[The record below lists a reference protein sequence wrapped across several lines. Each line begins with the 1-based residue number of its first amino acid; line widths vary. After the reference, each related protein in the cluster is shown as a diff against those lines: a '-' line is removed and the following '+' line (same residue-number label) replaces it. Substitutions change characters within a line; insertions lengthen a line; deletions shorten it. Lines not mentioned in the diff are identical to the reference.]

1 MLFALI
7 AVSLSSN
14 EQCMLCASLLQA
26 IQLEAVKGLMT
37 KKELKN
43 YIAEICAYFGIS
55 DVCTKINNEFYSI
68 LQQLTQVSSG
78 KVCTKIGICK
88 RRKSTTYVV
97 RKAALPVT
105 NDLKSNNEAICF
117 ACKAMIPV
125 MHALSMGA
133 PFACSMLSGPVA
145 PICLAIP
152 WGTIQSVLTWVKRGC
167 VAVNCCQRA
176 GLC

>member
-37 KKELKN
+37 KEELEKFH
-43 YIAEICAYFGIS
+43 AEICAQFGFLS
-55 DVCTKINNEFYSI
+55 VCAKIKNEFDSI
-68 LQQLTQVSSG
+68 LPQLTQESSG
-78 KVCTKIGICK
+78 KVCAKIGICN
-88 RRKSTTYVV
+88 RRKSTVSVV